1 MAYKEFAAAKRALNE
16 HSARES
22 ERLRLEDTLKR
33 QIAEIRKAS
42 PRIGEEEQ
50 LFEKKN
56 RLKNAE
62 RVSKLANFSYQAL
75 KGSEKASALVL
86 LERVRQSF
94 VQLQEMIPS
103 LADSIES
110 LDACISSIDDLAET
124 VLVYAEEGGDDPTEQ
139 LNRLESRLDV
149 LYHLSKRYGGS
160 VEACLAFLEKAEKEL
175 TELENFEDRRKELEK
190 AVADAFA
197 LASQKASELHKIRE
211 VSAAELGKRLEET
224 LKILDLPS
232 IALTVSVKLRCEN
245 DELMCEE
252 HGADDVSFLF
262 SSSGEQQESILKIA
276 SGGEMSRVMLAL
288 RDVMAEKSGV
298 KTAIYDE
305 IDTGV
310 SGKTA
315 RKIGLKMRSAAK
327 RGQVFCVTHSAQ
339 VASLADRHL
348 LIRKESIDGRP
359 ETSVTL
365 LQGEERTEEI
375 ARILGGIRVTEAQRT
390 AAFEMLTN
398 REE

>member
-1 MAYKEFAAAKRALNE
+1 MA
-16 HSARES
+16 
-22 ERLRLEDTLKR
+22 
-33 QIAEIRKAS
+33 
-42 PRIGEEEQ
+42 
-50 LFEKKN
+50 
-56 RLKNAE
+56 
-62 RVSKLANFSYQAL
+62 V
-75 KGSEKASALVL
+75 
-86 LERVRQSF
+86 
-94 VQLQEMIPS
+94 
-103 LADSIES
+103 
-110 LDACISSIDDLAET
+110 
-124 VLVYAEEGGDDPTEQ
+124 
-139 LNRLESRLDV
+139 
-149 LYHLSKRYGGS
+149 
-160 VEACLAFLEKAEKEL
+160 LEKE
-175 TELENFEDRRKELEK
+175 
-190 AVADAFA
+190 VADAFA
-197 LASQKASELHKIRE
+197 LASQKALELHKIRE

-348 LIRKESIDGRP
+348 LIRKENIDGRP

-375 ARILGGIRVTEAQRT
+375 ARILGGIRVTEAQRA